1 MNRRNFVLRGAAFAG
16 LTAAAGAS
24 TRASEARTLN
34 DFDLGDALVP
44 PEAIQLGGPPRDGI
58 PSIDAPRFSS
68 ASSSGLRDSDRVL
81 GFIRDGVARAY
92 PVRILNWHEI
102 VNDRVGGAAVAIT
115 YCPLCGTGMAF
126 DARVG
131 GTDLSFGVSG
141 LLYNSDM
148 LMYDRGTDSLWSQ
161 IMARAVTGPMRG
173 TKLEQLPLVHTSW
186 ADWRARHR
194 RTEVLSAETGHDR
207 DYARD
212 PYDGYDAVPRLMF
225 DVAQR
230 DERLPPKAWV
240 LGLRVGGE
248 AKAYPFSVLARRV
261 DARGRLADRVGGQR
275 VEIRFDPTHRSAEAF
290 DQDARPLPGV
300 TAFWFAWFAFHP
312 DTRVLE

>member
-1 MNRRNFVLRGAAFAG
+1 
-16 LTAAAGAS
+16 
-24 TRASEARTLN
+24 
-34 DFDLGDALVP
+34 
-44 PEAIQLGGPPRDGI
+44 
-58 PSIDAPRFSS
+58 
-68 ASSSGLRDSDRVL
+68 
-81 GFIRDGVARAY
+81 
-92 PVRILNWHEI
+92 
-102 VNDRVGGAAVAIT
+102 
-115 YCPLCGTGMAF
+115 MAF
-126 DARVG
+126 DGRVG

-173 TKLEQLPLVHTSW
+173 TRLVQLPLVHTSW

-261 DARGRLADRVGGQR
+261 DASGRLADRVGGQR